1 LFNIERIKKDN
12 VVYYVPKGLLCK
24 KDVLVVFTDR
34 LGGVSEPPYEFL
46 NLSLNVGDEIKNVI
60 KNRET
65 LCSELN
71 LNLDRLTTCEQ
82 THGDKVVIVDDDSS
96 IGRGAFLHSGAIPK
110 TDALITNI
118 AEVPLT
124 VFCAD
129 CVPIIIVDPVK
140 RVVGVVH
147 AGWRGT
153 YAGIVVKTVQK
164 FIYKFHSCPEELLF
178 FIGPCIGSCCY
189 GIDTSLARMFEE
201 KFALQLDTRYGKS
214 YLNLVEIN
222 IKQLVEN
229 KVKLEKIYCANI
241 CTSCNSDFFSY
252 RKEKGLTGRQGA
264 LVAIIK

>member
-12 VVYYVPKGLLCK
+12 IIYYVPKSLLCK
-24 KDVLVVFTDR
+24 NDVLVVFTGR

-46 NLSLNVGDEIKNVI
+46 NLSLNTGDEIKNVI
-60 KNRET
+60 KNREI

-82 THGDKVVIVDDDSS
+82 VHGDKVVIVDDYL
-96 IGRGAFLHSGAIPK
+96 IGRGASLYSCAIPK

-118 AEVPLT
+118 AEVPLA

-140 RVVGVVH
+140 QVVGAVH

-189 GIDTSLARMFEE
+189 GIDASLAKMFEE

-214 YLNLVEIN
+214 YLNLVEVN

-229 KVKLEKIYCANI
+229 KVKLEKIYCANV
-241 CTSCNSDFFSY
+241 CTSCSPDFFSY
-252 RKEKGLTGRQGA
+252 RKEKGLTGRHGA
-264 LVAIIK
+264 LVAIVK